1 MPSKTYR
8 DFHASQDI
16 PFPEV
21 PKSVIGKKTVT
32 EQVDEMRLYFKAWAE
47 QNTRIRYM
55 QFNFS
60 EKFVFKDL
68 WFSTVNVFIIIDVI
82 LFRTRHYY

>member
-55 QFNFS
+55 
-60 EKFVFKDL
+60 
-68 WFSTVNVFIIIDVI
+68 
-82 LFRTRHYY
+82 